1 MAELTEAGLKTLVTG
16 ATMVLGGMVPAFSIG
31 WLTRHAMEALGRNPE
46 AESAIR
52 MNMILGIVFC
62 EAIAI
67 YALVVALLIK
77 FV

>member
-1 MAELTEAGLKTLVTG
+1 MTEAGLKLL
-16 ATMVLGGMVPAFSIG
+16 AAAMAIAIGGMLPAFSIG
-31 WLTRHAMEALGRNPE
+31 WLTAKAMESLGRNPE
-46 AESAIR
+46 AEPAIR